1 MNLFSKFIGA
11 SFVAVAIFFN
21 GACAKKVAFQ
31 PSVVVPAARGD
42 VKVSRDKNNNY
53 VIKIDLVNLAEVN
66 RLQTAKDVYLVWLTT
81 DQDSIKNIGQ
91 LVSKSGFMSHKL
103 NASFE
108 TVSPFK
114 PKRIFIT
121 AETNPNAQVPGD
133 QIVLST
139 TQF

>member
-1 MNLFSKFIGA
+1 MNLFSK
-11 SFVAVAIFFN
+11 AVAISMIALSIESIN
-21 GACAKKVAFQ
+21 ACAKKVAFQ
-31 PSVVVPAARGD
+31 PSAVVPAARGD

-81 DQDSIKNIGQ
+81 DQDSVKNIGQ
-91 LVSKSGFMSHKL
+91 LVSKTGFMSNKL

>member
-1 MNLFSKFIGA
+1 MNLFSKTITA
-11 SFVAVAIFFN
+11 TLIVAALLSN

-31 PSVVVPAARGD
+31 NSSVVPAARGD
-42 VKVSRDKNNNY
+42 VKVTRDKNNNY
-53 VIKIDLVNLAEVN
+53 VIKIQLDNLAEVK
-66 RLQTAKDVYLVWLTT
+66 RLQTAKDIYLVWMTT
-81 DQDSIKNIGQ
+81 DQDSTKNIGQ
-91 LVSKSGFMSHKL
+91 LISKTGFMSNKL